1 VFTNAPGWRFFGY
14 NFKKGLVVPA
24 HRIQRLKKNRNVSF
38 VDNNGKKLGEG
49 IVEKILRKPN
59 KTNIARVKAL
69 DIHGEDLVNVRG
81 FIVKR
86 DYPEPLEFKPYSYES
101 TEPTYVCH
109 CDDVTLDEIMEVIVT
124 EGSFRLMK

>member
-1 VFTNAPGWRFFGY
+1 MDCVYQCPGLAIFGY
-14 NFKKGLVVPA
+14 NFKKDWLFLPIEYKVEEKSECF
-24 HRIQRLKKNRNVSF
+24 L

-49 IVEKILRKPN
+49 VVEKILRKPN

-109 CDDVTLDEIMEVIVT
+109 CDDVTLDEIMEVF
-124 EGSFRLMK
+124 G